1 MAVLIWS
8 SHEVSKAIAM
18 NTPMSVLVGQR
29 HSAPRATLLSAVM
42 VTLGVIYVPKSLS
55 AMVIFAR
62 HAKLKDASRQLP
74 TLTTSSTRQAA
85 VPMTSTT
92 FRHFAEPV
100 TRPRRKRRAAMPKV
114 NIVCQHCGKVVT
126 RKLKPSRKDA
136 GKYCSRE
143 CAFQVAGVLKVERK
157 ALRDIARN
165 IRKLNKINAT
175 KLRNNLKRQA
185 YIDSAKQ
192 CICKSCG
199 ISFEKFSHLG
209 GPKKYCEV
217 CKEKISVEKERKYR
231 RVFKS
236 KRRAKIRNTKTENI
250 DPFDIFDSFGWK
262 CYLCGTSTPKARR
275 GTYKENAPELDHIIP
290 LSKGGTH
297 TKDNLACCC
306 RACNHKKSDSMPRV
320 VEKLRG

>member
-1 MAVLIWS
+1 
-8 SHEVSKAIAM
+8 
-18 NTPMSVLVGQR
+18 
-29 HSAPRATLLSAVM
+29 
-42 VTLGVIYVPKSLS
+42 
-55 AMVIFAR
+55 
-62 HAKLKDASRQLP
+62 
-74 TLTTSSTRQAA
+74 
-85 VPMTSTT
+85 
-92 FRHFAEPV
+92 
-100 TRPRRKRRAAMPKV
+100 MPKV

-275 GTYKENAPELDHIIP
+275 GTYEPNAPELDHIIP
-290 LSKGGTH
+290 LAKGGTH

-306 RACNHKKSDSMPRV
+306 RDCNHKKSDQIPQGIVGVQGYRPS
-320 VEKLRG
+320 

>member
-1 MAVLIWS
+1 MTNTPANAPAGQS
-8 SHEVSKAIAM
+8 ASKSKAI
-18 NTPMSVLVGQR
+18 R
-29 HSAPRATLLSAVM
+29 LSAVM
-42 VTLGVIYVPKSLS
+42 VMLGVSYVPRSLS
-55 AMVIFAR
+55 AMGIYAK
-62 HAKLKDASRQLP
+62 HAKPKDASRQPP
-74 TLTTSSTRQAA
+74 TLTTLSIRQVAGK
-85 VPMTSTT
+85 MISIT
-92 FRHFAEPV
+92 FRRFASHATKPK
-100 TRPRRKRRAAMPKV
+100 RKRRAAMPKV

-143 CAFQVAGVLKVERK
+143 CAFQVAGVLKMERK
-157 ALRDIARN
+157 ALRNIARN

-290 LSKGGTH
+290 LAKGGTH

>member
-1 MAVLIWS
+1 
-8 SHEVSKAIAM
+8 
-18 NTPMSVLVGQR
+18 
-29 HSAPRATLLSAVM
+29 
-42 VTLGVIYVPKSLS
+42 
-55 AMVIFAR
+55 
-62 HAKLKDASRQLP
+62 
-74 TLTTSSTRQAA
+74 
-85 VPMTSTT
+85 
-92 FRHFAEPV
+92 
-100 TRPRRKRRAAMPKV
+100 MPKV

-290 LSKGGTH
+290 LAKGGTH